1 MTSAALSTLK
11 LTVGAAFGMQVVSH
25 DMPLAGA
32 VAIPLQTEKFYD
44 LTGSLT
50 FLSCTFISLFHQ
62 PLRKLVPV
70 ASWST
75 LLLHPISTFSSM
87 SQLKLLHPRQF
98 VMSTFVIL
106 WSTRLGLFLAD
117 RAFKRGDSRFDEIK
131 KSPSKFAGAWFMQ
144 GMWVSLTALPVF
156 AVNAVPAALQPRL
169 GVRDFVAAGLW
180 VTAFAYEVIADRQ
193 KSQWRAQKDQKQHD
207 EQFISSGLWAQSR
220 HPNYVGEV
228 SLWAAQYLGSTT
240 TLTSS
245 LIAGP
250 VLPKWMWIAAAT
262 SPVLEY
268 GLIRYISG
276 VPMLEVRS
284 TLSILDFSNKS
295 TDKSF
300 SRLIHLEK
308 ESGDKK
314 YGSNPKWQEY
324 KK

>member
-11 LTVGAAFGMQVVSH
+11 WTIGTAFGIQAV
-25 DMPLAGA
+25 AGA
-32 VAIPLQTEKFYD
+32 GAIALETEKFYD

-62 PLRKLVPV
+62 PLRKLNPV
-70 ASWST
+70 VVGSSSPWST
-75 LLLHPISTFSSM
+75 LLQHPISTFQSLL
-87 SQLKLLHPRQF
+87 QQKLIHPRQL

-131 KSPSKFAGAWFMQ
+131 KSPTKFAGAWFMQ

-169 GVRDFVAAGLW
+169 GLRDFVAAGLW
-180 VTAFAYEVIADRQ
+180 VTAFAYEVVADRQ
-193 KSQWRAQKDQKQHD
+193 KSQWRAKKDNKEHD
-207 EQFISSGLWAQSR
+207 EKFISSGLWAQSR

-262 SPVLEY
+262 SPILEY

-276 VPMLEVRS
+276 VPMLE
-284 TLSILDFSNKS
+284 
-295 TDKSF
+295 
-300 SRLIHLEK
+300 

-314 YGSNPKWQEY
+314 YGSDPKWQEY
-324 KK
+324 KKNVPVFWPKLF